1 MSIFVIADLHLSAGT
16 DHPMDVFG
24 ARWKGYTEK
33 ICKSWKAIVQ
43 EKDSVIIPGDV
54 SWAMHLAEAKEDFS
68 LLQSLP
74 GTKYLAKGNHDF
86 WWETAAKMGRF
97 FKENGFDSL
106 RLLYNNAYV
115 LEDYIV
121 CGTRGWFVEEGQQ
134 VTVGDVD
141 YAKIVNREVQR
152 LKISLDA
159 AKALQ
164 QGEHADKEILVF
176 LHFPPIWNGF
186 ECREILDMLES
197 YGIKRCYHGHIHG
210 TYYVPAERTVGS
222 VTFFLIS
229 SDYLDFVPKKILPIV
244 P

>member
-1 MSIFVIADLHLSAGT
+1 MSIFVIADLHLSSGT

-24 ARWKGYTEK
+24 ARWQGYTQK
-33 ICKSWKAIVQ
+33 LCRNWRAVVQ
-43 EKDSVIIPGDV
+43 KGDSVIIPGDV
-54 SWAMHLAEAKEDFS
+54 SWAMHLSEAREDFA
-68 LLQSLP
+68 LLESLP
-74 GTKYLAKGNHDF
+74 GTKYLSKGNHDF
-86 WWETAAKMGRF
+86 WWETAAKMHRF
-97 FKENGFDSL
+97 FEENDLHSL

-134 VTVGDVD
+134 VTVGEVD

-164 QGEHADKEILVF
+164 VGEHADKEILVF
-176 LHFPPIWNGF
+176 LHFPPVWNGF
-186 ECREILDMLES
+186 ECREILQLLED
-197 YGIKRCYHGHIHG
+197 YGIRRCYHGHIHG
-210 TYYVPAERTVGS
+210 VYTVPAERRIGNLTLS
-222 VTFFLIS
+222 MIA
-229 SDYLDFVPKKILPIV
+229 SDFLDFVPKKILLPT

>member
-1 MSIFVIADLHLSAGT
+1 MSIFVIADLHLSSGT

-24 ARWKGYTEK
+24 SRWQGYTEK
-33 ICKSWKAIVQ
+33 LCKNWKAIVG
-43 EKDSVIIPGDV
+43 EEDSVIIPGDV
-54 SWAMHLAEAKEDFS
+54 SWGMNLPEAREDFA
-68 LLQSLP
+68 LLESLP

-86 WWETAAKMGRF
+86 WWETAAKMYRYF
-97 FKENGFDSL
+97 DENNFSSL

-115 LEDYIV
+115 LEDYII

-164 QGEHADKEILVF
+164 RDEHADKEILAF

-186 ECREILDMLES
+186 ECREILDTMEA
-197 YGIKRCYHGHIHG
+197 YGVKRCYHGHIHG
-210 TYYVPAERTVGS
+210 VYTVPSERRVGNLTLS
-222 VTFFLIS
+222 MIA
-229 SDYLDFVPKKILPIV
+229 SDFLDFVPKKILPAV
-244 P
+244 D